1 MKRVLTETT
10 SPRPRKRQKTTQK
23 QKTKKP
29 TEIRNKRITNAT
41 PNRRPDA
48 NEVQGSPSSRAST
61 SSRSSTSTVAAPSA
75 SKNDPHYTIPALST
89 INAMKRNKLPPK
101 LPPTRSTIRNLE
113 RILRTLEALKKKGP
127 GQTLNN
133 AIIV

>member
-10 SPRPRKRQKTTQK
+10 SINLRPRKRQKTTQK

-48 NEVQGSPSSRAST
+48 NEVQGSPSSRA
-61 SSRSSTSTVAAPSA
+61 STSTVAAPSA

-127 GQTLNN
+127 GQTRNN